1 MDQLNAKLNSRIAD
15 KFIAGGYQLIL
26 RKCVIE
32 GFRGL
37 VTCFRDEKWREIQ
50 GCVNGIIANLT
61 STEEQQ
67 SDSSD
72 DDDENEIEEFN
83 FTLESFSLE
92 FCESHRSC

>member
-1 MDQLNAKLNSRIAD
+1 LDRLNNKINSRID
-15 KFIAGGYQLIL
+15 EKFISGGYQLIL

-50 GCVNGIIANLT
+50 GCVNGIIANL
-61 STEEQQ
+61 SSAEEQP

-72 DDDENEIEEFN
+72 DDDENETEEFN
-83 FTLESFSLE
+83 FTLQSFSVE